1 MKLGVPVKKFKRGR
15 DEGQSA
21 FSEELSCICAE
32 EIGRRQ
38 ARRQG
43 EKEQTGL
50 EAVKQVP
57 STKLEM
63 SLVVGRGTVVASLD
77 IKDQCASC
85 LWGGR
90 TAVLRVPSAPSFPPW
105 LLPITLRNSA
115 SPAARQASCWPGK
128 PLISPELLPPSF
140 LPSFPRLPPHP
151 PEPWL
156 PLLSRSSSYLCV
168 RQMLG
173 TSTDSPLLTFM
184 AGQAVAREHYV
195 RRVIHFFFP
204 IPLGSKRFHPHFTEG
219 ETEAERAGI

>member
-15 DEGQSA
+15 DEGWSA

-38 ARRQG
+38 AGRQG

-63 SLVVGRGTVVASLD
+63 TLVVGRGTVVASLD

-128 PLISPELLPPSF
+128 PRAPATFFPTFFPEAPPPPPRAMASFAFPELFVPLCPADAGHKH
-140 LPSFPRLPPHP
+140 RLPIVNIYGRPGRGPGTLCTAGHSLFP
-151 PEPWL
+151 PNSPGKQKI
-156 PLLSRSSSYLCV
+156 S
-168 RQMLG
+168 
-173 TSTDSPLLTFM
+173 SPL
-184 AGQAVAREHYV
+184 H
-195 RRVIHFFFP
+195 RRRNR
-204 IPLGSKRFHPHFTEG
+204 G
-219 ETEAERAGI
+219 